1 MTITAPT
8 TDRRLSVPD
17 ESLDRWIP
25 GDAAWDLVAVDLYRD
40 IHKGIR
46 SELFSLTESAG
57 WVDPGNRDDRMALV
71 DHVRATHSLL
81 ESHAHHEDA
90 VIQPVLEREL
100 PDVAERIERDHV
112 ALDMVFARIADVAS
126 SLAGDRGARRN
137 CQLLHLDLARFTA
150 DYLVHIDIEER
161 VLMPSLEQ
169 VIGVEAVLG
178 LNAAIISSIPPEE
191 MGRSLA
197 LMLPAMNLED
207 RCELLGG
214 MQAGAPPEV
223 FAGVIDL
230 ARSVLRPEQFQ
241 PLATRL
247 ELS

>member
-1 MTITAPT
+1 MTII
-8 TDRRLSVPD
+8 TDHPVDVPNA
-17 ESLDRWIP
+17 ERWQP

-46 SELFSLTESAG
+46 AELFALTESAG
-57 WVDPGNRDDRMALV
+57 SIDPGCRADRLALAE
-71 DHVRATHSLL
+71 HVRATHTLL
-81 ESHAHHEDA
+81 ESHAHHEDG

-100 PDVAERIERDHV
+100 PDLAERIERDHA
-112 ALDMVFARIADVAS
+112 ALDSLFARIADMAAS
-126 SLAGDRGARRN
+126 AEDDRRARRN
-137 CQLLHLDLARFTA
+137 CQLLHLDIARFTA

-161 VLMPSLEQ
+161 ILMPSLERL
-169 VIGVEAVLG
+169 IGVEAVVG

-191 MGRSLA
+191 MVRSLS

-223 FAGVIDL
+223 FGGVVDL
-230 ARSVLRPEQFQ
+230 ARSVLRPEQFG

-247 ELS
+247 GLS